1 MPLGFPLQFQRGEQ
15 ALHTDPSSQG
25 PGRLPHRVGREQGG
39 SGCAAPGPRRL
50 GEPCLSLGG
59 GHPPPVSSGRCDPAP
74 SAVTYLPGC
83 VAPSWPLWVPHIAA
97 RRGGRSPGPQAL
109 TLLHPGAL
117 LFPVGTFAPASPLG
131 PSAPPLLPAL
141 RGSPLALGGRWWKPS
156 PSTWPWVP
164 TVAEALPSSAP
175 TTSLSRGI
183 ARRAEHIRRESLWGF
198 PTLAAGL
205 RPLRGTPHFFA
216 RSTVLSRAGGQMSVQ
231 PLHSSGG
238 PEPPQCPPS
247 DLWNFPFEPP
257 APPHV

>member
-1 MPLGFPLQFQRGEQ
+1 MRSARSEAPGGTL
-15 ALHTDPSSQG
+15 SQ
-25 PGRLPHRVGREQGG
+25 PGRG
-39 SGCAAPGPRRL
+39 A
-50 GEPCLSLGG
+50 
-59 GHPPPVSSGRCDPAP
+59 PPPPPSPLAGVILPPRLSHTSPDVSP
-74 SAVTYLPGC
+74 
-83 VAPSWPLWVPHIAA
+83 PSWPLWVPHTAA

-109 TLLHPGAL
+109 TLLHPRAL

-141 RGSPLALGGRWWKPS
+141 RGSSLALGGRWWKPS

-175 TTSLSRGI
+175 TTSLGRGI
-183 ARRAEHIRRESLWGF
+183 ARRTEHIRRESLWGF

-205 RPLRGTPHFFA
+205 RPPRGTPHFFA
-216 RSTVLSRAGGQMSVQ
+216 RSTVLSCAGGQLSVQ

-257 APPHV
+257 APPPQCVTPPPTFQCTVCLSFCPGLRAGT